1 MTFLRSIVLWLSC
14 TLMQIQSGWTVPLKV
29 GRTQN
34 KQNEILI
41 MALTSP
47 NIKQMVA
54 KEIPRLGSRSSEQIF
69 CLNT

>member
-1 MTFLRSIVLWLSC
+1 MILHSHADPIWPEVL
-14 TLMQIQSGWTVPLKV
+14 LKV

-54 KEIPRLGSRSSEQIF
+54 KEIPRLGSRSSETNSVLII
-69 CLNT
+69 

>member
-1 MTFLRSIVLWLSC
+1 MYHFLRRNTEKSV
-14 TLMQIQSGWTVPLKV
+14 GLK
-29 GRTQN
+29 TI

-54 KEIPRLGSRSSEQIF
+54 KEIPRLGSRSSEQIL
-69 CLNT
+69 CLIT